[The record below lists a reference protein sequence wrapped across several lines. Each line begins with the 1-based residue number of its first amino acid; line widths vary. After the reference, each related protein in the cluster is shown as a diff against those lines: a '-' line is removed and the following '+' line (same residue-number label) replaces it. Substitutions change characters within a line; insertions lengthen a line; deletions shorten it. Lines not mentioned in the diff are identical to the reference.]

1 MSSAAYRRRRSS
13 NASGR
18 SRRIWRRGACCAR
31 PRRNREPETV
41 ATSRPRKRCTI
52 RSSGKSC
59 GAHNILCGCLLTR
72 ANFGHTGEQLYV
84 IGDVVRDIGRI
95 IDQPGQELEDSVF
108 VSHRLRFDSLP
119 SLADRVDLPTIIAI
133 IGSVYRQLSHR
144 HLSRRD
150 SRPTIAHCR
159 KSQSGS
165 CVPSDGGRAASDGDR
180 DAGGGRSWGHPPVSP
195 RRGGSADRR
204 LSVLWLSDFQWAQVH
219 AELTCFF
226 PIRAAN
232 AAQMPGSKPVS
243 SLQFRDATGPF
254 NLTTTTSTTRSNSE
268 RFILNL
274 GSMKM
279 KASMDFNA
287 ALPIKVVI
295 HGFGARSL
303 VDPIVQA
310 YIEKGTYNVLV
321 VDWEDLSRRPC
332 YLTAALNTRQVG
344 RCGGLALALL
354 RPKGHVHIVGF
365 SLGAHVAGH
374 MSRFLEQH
382 LGRRANRISGL
393 DPALP
398 LYATPIDWKKLDKT
412 DADFVDVIHTNAGV
426 FGKLEPSGHSDFY
439 VNGIG
444 LQPGCS
450 TWQVG

>member
-1 MSSAAYRRRRSS
+1 MLPGLSTL
-13 NASGR
+13 
-18 SRRIWRRGACCAR
+18 
-31 PRRNREPETV
+31 P
-41 ATSRPRKRCTI
+41 
-52 RSSGKSC
+52 
-59 GAHNILCGCLLTR
+59 LLLLLQVLE
-72 ANFGHTGEQLYV
+72 GEQSILGFPWR
-84 IGDVVRDIGRI
+84 GDENFQKADISPGMCVVQINEPCYSNPKI
-95 IDQPGQELEDSVF
+95 KFELF
-108 VSHRLRFDSLP
+108 
-119 SLADRVDLPTIIAI
+119 T
-133 IGSVYRQLSHR
+133 
-144 HLSRRD
+144 
-150 SRPTIAHCR
+150 
-159 KSQSGS
+159 K
-165 CVPSDGGRAASDGDR
+165 
-180 DAGGGRSWGHPPVSP
+180 
-195 RRGGSADRR
+195 
-204 LSVLWLSDFQWAQVH
+204 
-219 AELTCFF
+219 
-226 PIRAAN
+226 
-232 AAQMPGSKPVS
+232 
-243 SLQFRDATGPF
+243 
-254 NLTTTTSTTRSNSE
+254 SNSE
-268 RFILNL
+268 RFILDL

-450 TWQVG
+450 TWQVGNPALCSHGRATELFAESIRHPDSFQGTPCPSFWYYAVGYCSTRIWPISARMGDKADPKTRGIYLVQTSDRPPYSLDLLEIV